1 MRVRVPLRKQILSK
15 IKNKKYEYIKF
26 IKGKDCWWKT
36 ELLNSIRSKASS
48 KLKNT
53 DDNKILD
60 VISIVDAF
68 NSSLSIN
75 SLVEQSSCVPKQNIV
90 LPTEI
95 LGQGVDQIPL
105 QKYDIIRA
113 KIGVCEHYGVIY
125 KIDTELNIAWV
136 VSITSD
142 ITLDNLIPIKKSR
155 LFKTFFVA
163 YFHPI
168 FLNKNNY
175 TFCNVFDNKEEFDET
190 VRIIKK
196 YYKTNFRVW
205 K

>member
-1 MRVRVPLRKQILSK
+1 MSILDLLKEKTANEKQ
-15 IKNKKYEYIKF
+15 NF
-26 IKGKDCWWKT
+26 
-36 ELLNSIRSKASS
+36 LNSIRIKVSA

-53 DDNKILD
+53 DDNKIID

-68 NSSLSIN
+68 NSSLSVTNLI
-75 SLVEQSSCVPKQNIV
+75 EQSSCVPKQNIV

-95 LGQGVDQIPL
+95 LGQGIDQIPL

-113 KIGVCEHYGVIY
+113 KIGPGTHYGVIY
-125 KIDTELNIAWV
+125 KIDPELNIAWT

-175 TFCNVFDNKEEFDET
+175 TFCNVFDNKEEFDEA

-196 YYKTNFRVW
+196 YYKTNFRV
-205 K
+205 

>member
-1 MRVRVPLRKQILSK
+1 MSILDLLKEKTVNEKQ
-15 IKNKKYEYIKF
+15 NF
-26 IKGKDCWWKT
+26 
-36 ELLNSIRSKASS
+36 LNSIRTKVST

-53 DDNKILD
+53 DDNKIID
-60 VISIVDAF
+60 IISIVDTF
-68 NSSLSIN
+68 NSSLSVTNLI
-75 SLVEQSSCVPKQNIV
+75 EQSSCVPKQNIV

-136 VSITSD
+136 VSITGD

-196 YYKTNFRVW
+196 YYKTNFRV
-205 K
+205 

>member
-1 MRVRVPLRKQILSK
+1 MSILDLLKEKSVEEKQ
-15 IKNKKYEYIKF
+15 NF
-26 IKGKDCWWKT
+26 
-36 ELLNSIRSKASS
+36 LNSIRSKASS

-113 KIGVCEHYGVIY
+113 KIGGYEHYGVIY

-190 VRIIKK
+190 IRIIKK
-196 YYKTNFRVW
+196 YYKTNFRV
-205 K
+205 

>member
-1 MRVRVPLRKQILSK
+1 MSILNLLKEKTADEKQ
-15 IKNKKYEYIKF
+15 NF
-26 IKGKDCWWKT
+26 
-36 ELLNSIRSKASS
+36 LNSIRSKASS

-75 SLVEQSSCVPKQNIV
+75 SLVEQSSCVPKQNII

-113 KIGVCEHYGVIY
+113 KIGPGTHYGVIY
-125 KIDTELNIAWV
+125 KIDPELNIAWT
-136 VSITSD
+136 VSTTSD

-196 YYKTNFRVW
+196 YYKTNFRV
-205 K
+205 

>member
-1 MRVRVPLRKQILSK
+1 MSILNLLKEKTADEKQ
-15 IKNKKYEYIKF
+15 NF
-26 IKGKDCWWKT
+26 
-36 ELLNSIRSKASS
+36 LNSIRSKASS

-53 DDNKILD
+53 DNNKILD

-68 NSSLSIN
+68 NSSLSID
-75 SLVEQSSCVPKQNIV
+75 SLVEQSSCVPKQNII

-113 KIGVCEHYGVIY
+113 KIGGYEHYGVIY

-175 TFCNVFDNKEEFDET
+175 IFCNVFDNKEEFDET

-196 YYKTNFRVW
+196 YYKTNFRV
-205 K
+205 

>member
-1 MRVRVPLRKQILSK
+1 MSILNLLKEKTADEKQ
-15 IKNKKYEYIKF
+15 NF
-26 IKGKDCWWKT
+26 
-36 ELLNSIRSKASS
+36 LNSIRSKASS

-68 NSSLSIN
+68 NSSLSID

-113 KIGVCEHYGVIY
+113 
-125 KIDTELNIAWV
+125 
-136 VSITSD
+136 
-142 ITLDNLIPIKKSR
+142 KSR

-196 YYKTNFRVW
+196 YYKTNFRV
-205 K
+205 

>member
-1 MRVRVPLRKQILSK
+1 MSILNLLKEKTADEKQ
-15 IKNKKYEYIKF
+15 NF
-26 IKGKDCWWKT
+26 
-36 ELLNSIRSKASS
+36 LNSIRSKASS

-95 LGQGVDQIPL
+95 LGQG
-105 QKYDIIRA
+105 
-113 KIGVCEHYGVIY
+113 
-125 KIDTELNIAWV
+125 
-136 VSITSD
+136 
-142 ITLDNLIPIKKSR
+142 
-155 LFKTFFVA
+155 
-163 YFHPI
+163 
-168 FLNKNNY
+168 
-175 TFCNVFDNKEEFDET
+175 NVFDNKEEFDET

-196 YYKTNFRVW
+196 YYKTNFRV
-205 K
+205 

>member
-1 MRVRVPLRKQILSK
+1 MSILNLLKEKTADEKQ
-15 IKNKKYEYIKF
+15 NF
-26 IKGKDCWWKT
+26 
-36 ELLNSIRSKASS
+36 LNSIRCKASS

-105 QKYDIIRA
+105 QKYDVIKA
-113 KIGVCEHYGVIY
+113 KIGPCEHYGVIY
-125 KIDTELNIAWV
+125 KIDAELNIAWV
-136 VSITSD
+136 VNLTSD

-168 FLNKNNY
+168 FLNKNGY
-175 TFCNVFDNKEEFDET
+175 TFCNVFDNKEEFDEA

-205 K
+205 KQIITKQQSFL

>member
-1 MRVRVPLRKQILSK
+1 MSILDLLKEKSVEEK
-15 IKNKKYEYIKF
+15 ENF
-26 IKGKDCWWKT
+26 
-36 ELLNSIRSKASS
+36 LNSVRSKASS

-53 DDNKILD
+53 DDNKIID

-68 NSSLSIN
+68 SSSLSTT
-75 SLVEQSSCVPKQNIV
+75 SLIEQSSCVPKQNIV

-175 TFCNVFDNKEEFDET
+175 TFCNVFDNKKEFDET

-196 YYKTNFRVW
+196 YYKTNFRV
-205 K
+205 

>member
-1 MRVRVPLRKQILSK
+1 MSILNLLKEKTADKKQ
-15 IKNKKYEYIKF
+15 NF
-26 IKGKDCWWKT
+26 
-36 ELLNSIRSKASS
+36 LNSIRSKASS

-60 VISIVDAF
+60 VISIIDAF
-68 NSSLSIN
+68 NSYLSIN
-75 SLVEQSSCVPKQNIV
+75 SLVEQSSRVPKQNIV

-95 LGQGVDQIPL
+95 LGQDVDQIPL

-136 VSITSD
+136 VNITSD

-196 YYKTNFRVW
+196 YYKTNFKV
-205 K
+205 

>member
-1 MRVRVPLRKQILSK
+1 MSILNLLKEKTADEKQ
-15 IKNKKYEYIKF
+15 NF
-26 IKGKDCWWKT
+26 
-36 ELLNSIRSKASS
+36 LNSIRSKASS

-60 VISIVDAF
+60 VIS

-125 KIDTELNIAWV
+125 KIDIELNIAWV

-175 TFCNVFDNKEEFDET
+175 TFCNVFNNKEEFDEA

-196 YYKTNFRVW
+196 YYKTNFRV
-205 K
+205 

>member
-1 MRVRVPLRKQILSK
+1 MDIDQLLKSK
-15 IKNKKYEYIKF
+15 SPKEKMDF
-26 IKGKDCWWKT
+26 
-36 ELLNSIRSKASS
+36 LNSMRCKVTT
-48 KLKNT
+48 KLKTT
-53 DDNKILD
+53 DEYKISEAVLL
-60 VISIVDAF
+60 VNEF
-68 NSSLSIN
+68 IN
-75 SLVEQSSCVPKQNIV
+75 STFEDEPTKPVKIDKSTVV

-105 QKYDIIRA
+105 QKYDVIKA
-113 KIGVCEHYGVIY
+113 KIGPCEHYGVIY
-125 KIDTELNIAWV
+125 KIDAELNIAWV
-136 VSITSD
+136 VNITSD
-142 ITLDNLIPIKKSR
+142 ITLNNLIPIKKNR

-196 YYKTNFRVW
+196 YYKTNFRV
-205 K
+205 

>member
-1 MRVRVPLRKQILSK
+1 MSILNLLKEKTADEKQ
-15 IKNKKYEYIKF
+15 NF
-26 IKGKDCWWKT
+26 
-36 ELLNSIRSKASS
+36 LNSIRAKASS

-53 DDNKILD
+53 DNNKILD

-113 KIGVCEHYGVIY
+113 KIGGYEHYGVIY
-125 KIDTELNIAWV
+125 KIDTELNIAQV

-175 TFCNVFDNKEEFDET
+175 IFCNVFDNKEEFDET

-196 YYKTNFRVW
+196 YYKTNFRV
-205 K
+205 

>member
-1 MRVRVPLRKQILSK
+1 MSILDLLKEKSVEEK
-15 IKNKKYEYIKF
+15 ENF
-26 IKGKDCWWKT
+26 
-36 ELLNSIRSKASS
+36 LNSIRSKASS

-60 VISIVDAF
+60 VISTVDAF

-113 KIGVCEHYGVIY
+113 KIGMCEHYGVIY

-175 TFCNVFDNKEEFDET
+175 IFCNVFDNKEEFDET

-196 YYKTNFRVW
+196 YYKTNFRV
-205 K
+205 

>member
-1 MRVRVPLRKQILSK
+1 MSILNLLKEKTADEKQ
-15 IKNKKYEYIKF
+15 NF
-26 IKGKDCWWKT
+26 
-36 ELLNSIRSKASS
+36 LNSIRSKASS

-95 LGQGVDQIPL
+95 LGQGIDQIPL
-105 QKYDIIRA
+105 QKYDIVRA
-113 KIGVCEHYGVIY
+113 KIGPSAHYGVIY
-125 KIDTELNIAWV
+125 KIDIELNIAWV

-163 YFHPI
+163 YFHPV

-175 TFCNVFDNKEEFDET
+175 TFCNVFDNKEEFDEA

-196 YYKTNFRVW
+196 YYKTNFRV
-205 K
+205 

>member
-1 MRVRVPLRKQILSK
+1 MSILNLLKEKTADEKQ
-15 IKNKKYEYIKF
+15 NF
-26 IKGKDCWWKT
+26 
-36 ELLNSIRSKASS
+36 LNSIRSKASS

-68 NSSLSIN
+68 NSFLSIN

-196 YYKTNFRVW
+196 YYKTNFRV
-205 K
+205 

>member
-1 MRVRVPLRKQILSK
+1 MSILNLLKEKTADEKQ
-15 IKNKKYEYIKF
+15 NF
-26 IKGKDCWWKT
+26 
-36 ELLNSIRSKASS
+36 LNSIRSKASS

-75 SLVEQSSCVPKQNIV
+75 SLVKQSSCVPKQNIV

-95 LGQGVDQIPL
+95 LGQGIDQIPL

-113 KIGVCEHYGVIY
+113 KIGGYEHYGVIY

-196 YYKTNFRVW
+196 YYKTNFRV
-205 K
+205 

>member
-1 MRVRVPLRKQILSK
+1 MSILNLLKEKTADEKQ
-15 IKNKKYEYIKF
+15 NF
-26 IKGKDCWWKT
+26 
-36 ELLNSIRSKASS
+36 LNSIRAKASS

-53 DDNKILD
+53 DNDKILD

-75 SLVEQSSCVPKQNIV
+75 SLVEQSSCVLKQNIV

-196 YYKTNFRVW
+196 YYKTNFRV
-205 K
+205 

>member
-1 MRVRVPLRKQILSK
+1 MSILNLLKEKTADEKQ
-15 IKNKKYEYIKF
+15 NF
-26 IKGKDCWWKT
+26 
-36 ELLNSIRSKASS
+36 LNSIRSKASS

-68 NSSLSIN
+68 NPSLSIN
-75 SLVEQSSCVPKQNIV
+75 SLVKQSSCVPKQNIV

-95 LGQGVDQIPL
+95 LGQGIDQIPL

-113 KIGVCEHYGVIY
+113 KIGGYEHYGVIY

-142 ITLDNLIPIKKSR
+142 ITLNNLIPIKKSR

-168 FLNKNNY
+168 FLNKNDY
-175 TFCNVFDNKEEFDET
+175 TFCNVFDNKEEFNET

-196 YYKTNFRVW
+196 YYKTNFRV
-205 K
+205 

>member
-1 MRVRVPLRKQILSK
+1 MSILDLLKEKTANEKQ
-15 IKNKKYEYIKF
+15 NF
-26 IKGKDCWWKT
+26 
-36 ELLNSIRSKASS
+36 LNSIRIKVSA

-53 DDNKILD
+53 DDNKIID

-68 NSSLSIN
+68 NSSLSVTNLI
-75 SLVEQSSCVPKQNIV
+75 EQSSCVPKQNIV

-113 KIGVCEHYGVIY
+113 KTGVCEHYGVIY
-125 KIDTELNIAWV
+125 KIDTELNIAWT

-142 ITLDNLIPIKKSR
+142 ITLNNLIPIKRSR

-168 FLNKNNY
+168 FLDKNNY
-175 TFCNVFDNKEEFDET
+175 TFCNVFDNKEEFDE
-190 VRIIKK
+190 VIRIIKK
-196 YYKTNFRVW
+196 YYKTNFRV
-205 K
+205 

>member
-1 MRVRVPLRKQILSK
+1 MSILNLLKEKTADEKQ
-15 IKNKKYEYIKF
+15 NF
-26 IKGKDCWWKT
+26 
-36 ELLNSIRSKASS
+36 LNSIRSKASS

-75 SLVEQSSCVPKQNIV
+75 SLVEQSSCAPKQNIV

-113 KIGVCEHYGVIY
+113 KTGVCEHYGVIY

-196 YYKTNFRVW
+196 YYKTNFRV
-205 K
+205 

>member
-1 MRVRVPLRKQILSK
+1 MSILDLLKEKTANEKQ
-15 IKNKKYEYIKF
+15 NF
-26 IKGKDCWWKT
+26 
-36 ELLNSIRSKASS
+36 LNSIRIKVSA

-53 DDNKILD
+53 DDNKIID

-68 NSSLSIN
+68 NSSLSVTNLIK
-75 SLVEQSSCVPKQNIV
+75 QSSCVPKQNIV

-95 LGQGVDQIPL
+95 LGQGIDQIPL

-113 KIGVCEHYGVIY
+113 KIGLGTHYGVIY
-125 KIDTELNIAWV
+125 KIDPELNIAWT

-163 YFHPI
+163 YFHPV

-175 TFCNVFDNKEEFDET
+175 TFCNVFDNKEEFDEA

-196 YYKTNFRVW
+196 YYKTNFRV
-205 K
+205 

>member
-1 MRVRVPLRKQILSK
+1 MSILNLLKEKTADEKQ
-15 IKNKKYEYIKF
+15 NF
-26 IKGKDCWWKT
+26 
-36 ELLNSIRSKASS
+36 LNSIRSKASS

-53 DDNKILD
+53 DDNKISD

-75 SLVEQSSCVPKQNIV
+75 SLVEQSSCVPKQNII

-113 KIGVCEHYGVIY
+113 KIGRCEHYGVIY

-196 YYKTNFRVW
+196 YYKTNFRV
-205 K
+205 

>member
-1 MRVRVPLRKQILSK
+1 MSILDLLKEKTTNEKQ
-15 IKNKKYEYIKF
+15 NF
-26 IKGKDCWWKT
+26 
-36 ELLNSIRSKASS
+36 LNSIRIKVSA

-53 DDNKILD
+53 DDNKIID

-68 NSSLSIN
+68 NSSLSVTNLI
-75 SLVEQSSCVPKQNIV
+75 EQSSCVPKQNIV

-113 KIGVCEHYGVIY
+113 KIGPSTHYGVIY

-175 TFCNVFDNKEEFDET
+175 TFCNVFDNKEEFDEA

-205 K
+205 E

>member
-1 MRVRVPLRKQILSK
+1 MSILDLLKEKTANEKQ
-15 IKNKKYEYIKF
+15 NF
-26 IKGKDCWWKT
+26 
-36 ELLNSIRSKASS
+36 LNSIRIKVSA

-53 DDNKILD
+53 DDNKIID

-68 NSSLSIN
+68 NSSLSVTNLI
-75 SLVEQSSCVPKQNIV
+75 EQSSCVPKQNIV

-105 QKYDIIRA
+105 QKYDIIKA
-113 KIGVCEHYGVIY
+113 KIGPSTHYGVIY

-175 TFCNVFDNKEEFDET
+175 TFCNVFDNKEEFDEA

-196 YYKTNFRVW
+196 YYKTNFRV
-205 K
+205 

>member
-1 MRVRVPLRKQILSK
+1 MSILDLLKEKSVEEK
-15 IKNKKYEYIKF
+15 ENF
-26 IKGKDCWWKT
+26 
-36 ELLNSIRSKASS
+36 LNSVRSKASS

-53 DDNKILD
+53 DDNKIID

-95 LGQGVDQIPL
+95 LGQGIDQIPL
-105 QKYDIIRA
+105 QKYDVIKA
-113 KIGVCEHYGVIY
+113 KIGPCEHYGVIY

-175 TFCNVFDNKEEFDET
+175 TFCNVFDNKEEFDEA

-196 YYKTNFRVW
+196 YYKTNFRV
-205 K
+205 

>member
-1 MRVRVPLRKQILSK
+1 MSILDLLKEKTANEKQ
-15 IKNKKYEYIKF
+15 NF
-26 IKGKDCWWKT
+26 
-36 ELLNSIRSKASS
+36 LNSIRIKVSA

-53 DDNKILD
+53 DDNKIID

-68 NSSLSIN
+68 NSSLSVTNLIK
-75 SLVEQSSCVPKQNIV
+75 QSSCVPKQNIV

-125 KIDTELNIAWV
+125 KIDTELNIAWTV
-136 VSITSD
+136 NITSD
-142 ITLDNLIPIKKSR
+142 ITLNNLIPIKRSR

-163 YFHPI
+163 YFHPV
-168 FLNKNNY
+168 FLDKNNY
-175 TFCNVFDNKEEFDET
+175 TFCNVFDNKEEFDE
-190 VRIIKK
+190 VIRIIKK
-196 YYKTNFRVW
+196 YYKTNFRV
-205 K
+205 

>member
-1 MRVRVPLRKQILSK
+1 MSILNLLKEKTADEKQ
-15 IKNKKYEYIKF
+15 NF
-26 IKGKDCWWKT
+26 
-36 ELLNSIRSKASS
+36 LNSIRSKASS

-95 LGQGVDQIPL
+95 LGQGIDQIPL

-113 KIGVCEHYGVIY
+113 KIGGYEHYGVIY

-196 YYKTNFRVW
+196 YYKTNFRV
-205 K
+205 

>member
-1 MRVRVPLRKQILSK
+1 MSILDLLKEKTANEKQ
-15 IKNKKYEYIKF
+15 NF
-26 IKGKDCWWKT
+26 
-36 ELLNSIRSKASS
+36 LNSIRIKAST

-53 DDNKILD
+53 DDNKIID
-60 VISIVDAF
+60 IISIVDAF
-68 NSSLSIN
+68 NSSLSVTNLI
-75 SLVEQSSCVPKQNIV
+75 EQSSCVPKQNIV

-95 LGQGVDQIPL
+95 LGQGIDQIPL

-113 KIGVCEHYGVIY
+113 KIGQGTHYGVIY
-125 KIDTELNIAWV
+125 KIDPELNIAWV
-136 VSITSD
+136 VNITSD

-175 TFCNVFDNKEEFDET
+175 TFCNVFDNKEEFDEA

-196 YYKTNFRVW
+196 YYKTNFRV
-205 K
+205 

>member
-1 MRVRVPLRKQILSK
+1 MSILNLLKEKTADEKQ
-15 IKNKKYEYIKF
+15 NF
-26 IKGKDCWWKT
+26 
-36 ELLNSIRSKASS
+36 LNSIRSKASA

-68 NSSLSIN
+68 NSSLSVTNLI
-75 SLVEQSSCVPKQNIV
+75 EQSSCASKQNIA

-113 KIGVCEHYGVIY
+113 KIGQCTHYGVIY
-125 KIDTELNIAWV
+125 KIDVALNIAWV

-175 TFCNVFDNKEEFDET
+175 TFCNVFDNKEEFDEA

-196 YYKTNFRVW
+196 YYKTNFRV
-205 K
+205 